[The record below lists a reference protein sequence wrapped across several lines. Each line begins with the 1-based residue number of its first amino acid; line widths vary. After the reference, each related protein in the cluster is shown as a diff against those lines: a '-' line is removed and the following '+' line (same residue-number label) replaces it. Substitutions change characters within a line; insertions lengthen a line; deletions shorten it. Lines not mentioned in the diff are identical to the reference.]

1 MRISRFCYTMQSRV
15 CTLKIDRMPLNL
27 RRKIKG
33 HKSPSM
39 YKEEYE
45 SPLIRLAS
53 VWIVFYIEKRLLLV
67 KLPRLMSNK
76 LVSNSSCDMKK
87 MLFLALPRIFD

>member
-1 MRISRFCYTMQSRV
+1 
-15 CTLKIDRMPLNL
+15 MPVNL

-33 HKSPSM
+33 HESPSM
-39 YKEEYE
+39 YEEERE

-76 LVSNSSCDMKK
+76 LVSNSSCDIEENA
-87 MLFLALPRIFD
+87 LFSSSSNFRLIHSL